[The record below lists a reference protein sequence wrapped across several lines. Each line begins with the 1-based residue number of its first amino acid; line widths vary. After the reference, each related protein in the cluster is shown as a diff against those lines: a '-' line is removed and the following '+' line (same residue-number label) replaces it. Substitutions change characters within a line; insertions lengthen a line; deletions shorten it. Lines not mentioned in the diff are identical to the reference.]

1 MIQWLHLKNCHSHK
15 DTLVEFHSGVNV
27 FVGDTDSGK
36 SALLRGLEKVV
47 WNNFTSKEL
56 TSHWGGPLNISIG
69 VDDNV
74 ITLNNDKKDSYLL
87 NKISLAA
94 INGKVPDEISSILN
108 MDEINLQ
115 SQIDTFFLL
124 NDTSGYVATY
134 LNKIANLSQIDST
147 TKSIKSELNE
157 TKRNI
162 EHDKKSLKDKE
173 KELKSYSF
181 LAELDVKI
189 KEVNILSKDKLNI
202 QLEIDSILY
211 LLTEL
216 STINAKL
223 EANKK
228 LIKLKPIV
236 DATLKTI
243 ESKKSLDFKQENLG
257 FYIVRLEHIASKI
270 NKLNK
275 IARLKSLVDSVIK
288 DKEKESILS
297 TKLKTLTN
305 LIDKVSTIEEKIKKS
320 NANRIKERNRY
331 DSEMKKLDKCFFC
344 GAKMN

>member
-1 MIQWLHLKNCHSHK
+1 MIKWAHLKNCHSHK
-15 DTLVEFHSGVNV
+15 DTFVEFHPGVNV

-36 SALLRGLEKVV
+36 SALLRGLEKVI

-87 NKISLAA
+87 NKISFAA
-94 INGKVPDEISSILN
+94 INGKVPDEISSVLN

-115 SQIDTFFLL
+115 SQIDSFFLL
-124 NDTSGYVATY
+124 NETSGYVATY

-147 TKSIKSELNE
+147 TKSINSEINN
-157 TKRNI
+157 TKRSI
-162 EHDKKSLKDKE
+162 EQDKESLKDKE
-173 KELKSYSF
+173 KELESYSF
-181 LAELDVKI
+181 LTELEVKI
-189 KEVNILSKDKLNI
+189 KEVNALRDKQTDT

-211 LLTEL
+211 LMTEL

-223 EANKK
+223 ETNQK

-236 DATLKTI
+236 VDTLEAI
-243 ESKKSLDFKQENLG
+243 ETANSLDDKYKDVGL
-257 FYIVRLEHIASKI
+257 YIIKLAHIDYQLD
-270 NKLNK
+270 KLNK
-275 IARLKSLVDSVIK
+275 LVQLKPLINSVIK
-288 DKEKESILS
+288 DKEKESILN
-297 TKLKTLTN
+297 TKLETLTN
-305 LIDKVSTIEEKIKKS
+305 LISKVSTIEEKIKKA

-344 GAKMN
+344 GSKIN